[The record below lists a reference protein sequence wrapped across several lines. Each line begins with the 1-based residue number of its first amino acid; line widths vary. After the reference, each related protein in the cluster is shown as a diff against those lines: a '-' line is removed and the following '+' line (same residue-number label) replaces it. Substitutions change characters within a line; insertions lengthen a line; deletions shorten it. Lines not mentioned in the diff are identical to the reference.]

1 MEAADPSGILCA
13 MPASLE
19 LVKIALQSY
28 ANGDSEIAVALAG
41 PHVRWDER
49 ASRTDGDLVWGQ
61 DKVKRAMRRY
71 LDSWETYRFDVED
84 IAEVAPGKIVGIC
97 RERGKPKEGVAID
110 RRFGGLWI
118 VEAGKIVSWT
128 TYLKPREAVRAA
140 KELAGPQAK
149 PAEAKPV
156 GEPKPVAA
164 PAPPSPEPEPEPI
177 RAEPEEPEPIEV
189 SGSPPGPF
197 DFEASDP
204 VEQPEPIE
212 EPEPAESPEPAGAP
226 AAERPRKRMLTK
238 SEEQKRAARA
248 RAKLR
253 RSSRRSA

>member
-1 MEAADPSGILCA
+1 

-19 LVKIALQSY
+19 LVKIALQAY
-28 ANGDSEIAVALAG
+28 ANGDSEIAIALAG

-49 ASRTDGDLVWGQ
+49 ASRPDGDLVWGH
-61 DKVKRAMRRY
+61 DKVQRAMRRY
-71 LDSWETYRFDVED
+71 LDSWETYRFEVEE
-84 IAEVAPGKIVGIC
+84 IAEVGPGKIVGIC

-128 TYLKPREAVRAA
+128 TYPTPREAVRAA

-149 PAEAKPV
+149 PAQ
-156 GEPKPVAA
+156 PKPVADPKPVGA
-164 PAPPSPEPEPEPI
+164 PAAVVPAEPSPQPTAVPEPPPPPPAEPEPEPEPVE
-177 RAEPEEPEPIEV
+177 AEAAQ
-189 SGSPPGPF
+189 PF
-197 DFEASDP
+197 DFEAPDPAPPP
-204 VEQPEPIE
+204 VE
-212 EPEPAESPEPAGAP
+212 
-226 AAERPRKRMLTK
+226 ERPRKRILTK

-253 RSSRRSA
+253 RSSRQSA